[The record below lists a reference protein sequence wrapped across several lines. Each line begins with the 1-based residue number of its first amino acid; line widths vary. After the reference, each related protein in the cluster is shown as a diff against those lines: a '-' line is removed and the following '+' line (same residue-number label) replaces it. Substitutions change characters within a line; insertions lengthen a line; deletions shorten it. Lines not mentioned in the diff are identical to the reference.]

1 MPGRGHRRRIG
12 AAVVGSMAATVAAG
26 TFALVALDAE
36 APVQNDSVH
45 VVPVIELPEPRTDGE
60 TSFEQAL
67 LQRRAERDFLDQPLS
82 LSQLGQLLWAAQ
94 GETGDGRNAPSAGAL
109 YPLEIYIAHADGIY
123 HYRPAGHE
131 VAAVSA
137 DDIRAPLA
145 EAALDQRAFHSAP
158 SVIVI
163 AGVNERMAV
172 KYRNRAEQYVL
183 IEVGHAGQNLLM
195 QAAVLGIGAVPTGA
209 FHDDDVAELFNLPDG
224 TEPLYLI
231 PVGLPA

>member
-1 MPGRGHRRRIG
+1 
-12 AAVVGSMAATVAAG
+12 MAATVAAG

-158 SVIVI
+158 AVIVI

>member
-158 SVIVI
+158 AVIVI